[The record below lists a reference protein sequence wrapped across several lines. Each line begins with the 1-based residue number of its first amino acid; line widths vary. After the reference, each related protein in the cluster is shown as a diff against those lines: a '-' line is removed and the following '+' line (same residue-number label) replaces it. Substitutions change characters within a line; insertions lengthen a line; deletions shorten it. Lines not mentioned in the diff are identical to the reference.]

1 MTKDWQAHQ
10 RIVANGLCAVA
21 TVNVVIAGF
30 MVVVYK
36 KEIEKGL

>member
-1 MTKDWQAHQ
+1 VTKDWQPHQ
-10 RIVANGLCAVA
+10 QIMANGLFAVA
-21 TVNVVIAGF
+21 TVNVVIASF